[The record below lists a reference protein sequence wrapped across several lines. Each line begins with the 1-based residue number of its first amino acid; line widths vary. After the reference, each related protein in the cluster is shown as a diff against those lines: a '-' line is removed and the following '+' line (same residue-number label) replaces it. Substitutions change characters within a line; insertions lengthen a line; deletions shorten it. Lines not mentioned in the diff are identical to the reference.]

1 MATAFCPE
9 CEEKVTLP
17 SASQAAIVQCPLCD
31 AEFGLAALLESVPPT
46 LLVVDDPAAECAEDV
61 ASDEDSTESTDVGF
75 SLEGL
80 SDQPE
85 GFSIDDEEPSVRATT
100 VRSSGRRASKGGGLR
115 SVLQVVFGGLLA
127 LPLAQLALWYWPWGP
142 QDPLDLGLK
151 LSSYAAVKWV
161 VPAEFH
167 GSADETPADDSANEL
182 DLEPEN
188 SHEFDPAGKFNGF
201 DSNTRNNPTLG
212 NETADGFGVPRGL
225 NGLNV
230 RPNSKPTNP
239 TLDELSNGK
248 PDEVVNKPVPLAPT
262 DYVRGAAIY
271 RTMVLEA
278 MLQRAQQQSEKWSGL
293 ASELGEKQRQ
303 IENGNMAWFLGQLAT
318 SFTFHDSRDETATV
332 VMGEMFDFFQESAT
346 NQALLDVID
355 VEFDKTV
362 KNSAE
367 PIQGAV
373 FTATVASSTRVNGY
387 RQAEMTLSE
396 SDTKMPL
403 VFSPQLAPEFE
414 PDQTYLIVGS
424 LISQPRRVLQN
435 YLGLSDSVVVLGTY
449 LPLSVNVA
457 DAGQ

>member
-1 MATAFCPE
+1 M
-9 CEEKVTLP
+9 
-17 SASQAAIVQCPLCD
+17 
-31 AEFGLAALLESVPPT
+31 
-46 LLVVDDPAAECAEDV
+46 
-61 ASDEDSTESTDVGF
+61 
-75 SLEGL
+75 
-80 SDQPE
+80 
-85 GFSIDDEEPSVRATT
+85 
-100 VRSSGRRASKGGGLR
+100 
-115 SVLQVVFGGLLA
+115 VLQV
-127 LPLAQLALWYWPWGP
+127 
-142 QDPLDLGLK
+142 
-151 LSSYAAVKWV
+151 
-161 VPAEFH
+161 
-167 GSADETPADDSANEL
+167 
-182 DLEPEN
+182 
-188 SHEFDPAGKFNGF
+188 
-201 DSNTRNNPTLG
+201 
-212 NETADGFGVPRGL
+212 
-225 NGLNV
+225 
-230 RPNSKPTNP
+230 
-239 TLDELSNGK
+239 
-248 PDEVVNKPVPLAPT
+248 
-262 DYVRGAAIY
+262 
-271 RTMVLEA
+271 

-318 SFTFHDSRDETATV
+318 SFTFHDSRDATATV
-332 VMGEMFDFFQESAT
+332 VMGEMFVFFQESAT

-373 FTATVASSTRVNGY
+373 FTARVAAATSVNGY